1 MGLLTVL
8 SDYPGHLAAMA
19 ALLAASAFFS
29 LSETALFSLSRD
41 QLRRFRASHNPFCHL
56 AAGLMDDPRRLL
68 VTVLL
73 GNNIVN
79 VAFFVSSIVLI
90 HRLGES
96 HPDHLGTWRVAIAV
110 ATPLALILFGE
121 VLPKSVGAVVPDR
134 LAPVVSLPLSA
145 LERVFMPVR
154 RVLVDG
160 VVVPLERLIA
170 GGRRQAQAFVT
181 TDELRTIVEMAAREG
196 VVTPQESDMLAD
208 VLELGG
214 LKVREVMTPR
224 VEVVG
229 CDRST
234 PMAVVLAVFRRT
246 RHTKMIVYEDEMDH
260 IVGVVYAKTAFLNPD
275 RPLSDLVRPV
285 YYVPETKTVE
295 SLLKEFRA
303 HKTQFAVVVD
313 EFGGVSGLVT
323 LEDCLEQIVGD
334 IEDETDRP
342 AADPVRRESDTEYLL
357 AGDLSIR
364 SWADEFGLDVPAE
377 GGRVSTVAGFVT
389 ILLGRLPKPGDAARW
404 RNLEF
409 TVEEVA
415 HRRVMRV
422 RVRLASPPE
431 RGPAG
436 AAGDE
441 KPPQDSR
448 R

>member
-1 MGLLTVL
+1 
-8 SDYPGHLAAMA
+8 
-19 ALLAASAFFS
+19 
-29 LSETALFSLSRD
+29 
-41 QLRRFRASHNPFCHL
+41 
-56 AAGLMDDPRRLL
+56 
-68 VTVLL
+68 
-73 GNNIVN
+73 
-79 VAFFVSSIVLI
+79 
-90 HRLGES
+90 
-96 HPDHLGTWRVAIAV
+96 
-110 ATPLALILFGE
+110 
-121 VLPKSVGAVVPDR
+121 
-134 LAPVVSLPLSA
+134 
-145 LERVFMPVR
+145 
-154 RVLVDG
+154 
-160 VVVPLERLIA
+160 
-170 GGRRQAQAFVT
+170 
-181 TDELRTIVEMAAREG
+181 
-196 VVTPQESDMLAD
+196 
-208 VLELGG
+208 
-214 LKVREVMTPR
+214 
-224 VEVVG
+224 
-229 CDRST
+229 
-234 PMAVVLAVFRRT
+234 
-246 RHTKMIVYEDEMDH
+246 
-260 IVGVVYAKTAFLNPD
+260 
-275 RPLSDLVRPV
+275 
-285 YYVPETKTVE
+285 
-295 SLLKEFRA
+295 
-303 HKTQFAVVVD
+303 
-313 EFGGVSGLVT
+313 VT